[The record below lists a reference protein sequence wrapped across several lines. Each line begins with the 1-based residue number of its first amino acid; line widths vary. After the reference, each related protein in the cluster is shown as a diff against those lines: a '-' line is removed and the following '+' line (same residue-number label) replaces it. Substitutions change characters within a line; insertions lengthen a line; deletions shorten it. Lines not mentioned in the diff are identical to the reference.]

1 MGFLNS
7 GHEVNQVIIESFSFI
22 NKLVSLPNQD
32 LGNQISNR
40 LRLHMITYNL
50 GIVFGRLEKE
60 VQKLFLLKKIHEWA
74 FW

>member
-7 GHEVNQVIIESFSFI
+7 RHEVNQVIIESFSFL

-40 LRLHMITYNL
+40 LRLHMITHNL

-60 VQKLFLLKKIHEWA
+60 VQKLFLFLKNT
-74 FW
+74 